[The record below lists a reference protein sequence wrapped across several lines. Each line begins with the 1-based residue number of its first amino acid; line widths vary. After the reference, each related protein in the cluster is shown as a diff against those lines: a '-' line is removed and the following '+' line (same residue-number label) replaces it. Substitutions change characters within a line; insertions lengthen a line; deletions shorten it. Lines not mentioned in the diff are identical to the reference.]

1 MAQLLGRHAVSSLRQ
16 NGRALLRSGNS
27 CSSRLPLLS
36 RTCPA
41 AWSLAP
47 HRVQSWSWQV
57 NQWNAQLGSR
67 GFSSQREDPYQV
79 LGVDR
84 SVGPE
89 DLKKAYRKLALK
101 WHPDRNQDNKTEAE
115 KQFKRINEAYSL
127 LSDAGRRAMYDRGGF
142 AATEGGFGGRGPQRP
157 MTEEEAQEIFRSMFG
172 DKPVSQIVKEMEEA
186 LKQQEEGMRAQER
199 KLQSQVQNLRTQAIQ
214 MQAAAAQQQ
223 NPVMRASLMSQAAMK
238 TMQADKLEQQ
248 HQALGWQNLAQR
260 LQNRAAVSQ
269 LKQLDP
275 EVQAVARRENALRV
289 GAAWASMLTAYFVLG
304 YGLIKSV
311 LVFFVSGFF
320 VRLSFALL
328 RLARR

>member
-1 MAQLLGRHAVSSLRQ
+1 M
-16 NGRALLRSGNS
+16 
-27 CSSRLPLLS
+27 
-36 RTCPA
+36 
-41 AWSLAP
+41 
-47 HRVQSWSWQV
+47 QSWSWQV
-57 NQWNAQLGSR
+57 NQWNVQLGSR

-101 WHPDRNQDNKTEAE
+101 WHPDRNQDNKPEAE

-127 LSDAGRRAMYDRGGF
+127 LSDTGKRAMYDRGGF
-142 AATEGGFGGRGPQRP
+142 AATEGGFGGAGGPQRP

-186 LKQQEEGMRAQER
+186 LKQQEEGMRAQEK
-199 KLQSQVQNLRTQAIQ
+199 KLQSQVQDLRTQAIQ

-238 TMQADKLEQQ
+238 TMQADKIEQQ
-248 HQALGWQNLAQR
+248 QQAMGWQNLAQR
-260 LQNRAAVSQ
+260 LQNRAAVSK

-275 EVQAVARRENALRV
+275 QVQAVARRENALRLV
-289 GAAWASMLTAYFVLG
+289 AMWASMLTAYLVLG
-304 YGLIKSV
+304 YGFFKSV